1 MRLFRRGGRVKFRRG
16 LRGGRGSRS
25 TKSASVNA
33 LFAIAGVL
41 SISLPLSSCDSV
53 PWGPSGAQATDEFM
67 FHVLDPGH
75 SELLGSD
82 FAWAVKD
89 SLNENMLWTAP
100 PYFWADL
107 EPVHNEFDWAELDG
121 FVGRNRGLHHVMN
134 LRPDFMPAGGGDFY
148 VAGELPPWID
158 NSWSNPELK
167 SQYGEMVEAVVER
180 YRDDFDMWW
189 IGLEVNLGGDGF
201 GWEEWKDWFA
211 WQVDLMR
218 GVDPEARIAVSFGAW
233 RDCAE
238 PAPNAIGE
246 VEGALELVSEGVD
259 CDVMAIEYH
268 YGTLQ
273 AGDCTDLEAALS
285 ELEAVGKD
293 IFIWDVFYPAETDTL
308 YQDCSALVNEPPG
321 GYTEEWQADQ
331 WLETISMAYEDP
343 QIIGINAFHFQ
354 AITYAMIDPA
364 DSEAGW
370 RCHAGFVRADGTPR
384 KAYRVVKAYWNSVL
398 GG

>member
-1 MRLFRRGGRVKFRRG
+1 
-16 LRGGRGSRS
+16 
-25 TKSASVNA
+25 
-33 LFAIAGVL
+33 
-41 SISLPLSSCDSV
+41 
-53 PWGPSGAQATDEFM
+53 
-67 FHVLDPGH
+67 
-75 SELLGSD
+75 
-82 FAWAVKD
+82 
-89 SLNENMLWTAP
+89 
-100 PYFWADL
+100 
-107 EPVHNEFDWAELDG
+107 
-121 FVGRNRGLHHVMN
+121 
-134 LRPDFMPAGGGDFY
+134 
-148 VAGELPPWID
+148 
-158 NSWSNPELK
+158 
-167 SQYGEMVEAVVER
+167 MVEAVVER